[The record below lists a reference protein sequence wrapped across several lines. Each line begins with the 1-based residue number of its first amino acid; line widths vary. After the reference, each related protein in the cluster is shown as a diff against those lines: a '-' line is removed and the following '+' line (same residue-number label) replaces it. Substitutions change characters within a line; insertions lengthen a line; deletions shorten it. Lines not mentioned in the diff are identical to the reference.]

1 MVIFH
6 SYVSLPEG
14 ISHYGKYNI
23 HIPTFCPIMSHPPL
37 GRSHGGVI
45 EGCRLAA
52 DVVRAAVLR
61 WNDGG
66 TTDAERRGHGERR
79 FQTMKRAAETIISP

>member
-1 MVIFH
+1 
-6 SYVSLPEG
+6 
-14 ISHYGKYNI
+14 
-23 HIPTFCPIMSHPPL
+23 
-37 GRSHGGVI
+37 
-45 EGCRLAA
+45 LAA